1 PGVSGHGRPVGHWY
15 RCAVCADFDLC
26 AKCYKK
32 PGSRQHREDHYFTLI
47 AKPVTLW
54 SVKTRE
60 PRGVPL
66 GDLPCDMCHRLR
78 QGGAKYTLRSLFATP
93 MSDAHFCSDCYQT
106 MLQREET
113 GLRSSSNRNSPW
125 AISNRAKSQA
135 LSAPHKRR
143 RVSGRLRV
151 SGSESELF
159 QEILEAIEADDR
171 NHEVGSSALG
181 DKTKLDIGNAS
192 REIPAASSGC
202 RLLGVVGSYS
212 HQ

>member
-1 PGVSGHGRPVGHWY
+1 M
-15 RCAVCADFDLC
+15 
-26 AKCYKK
+26 
-32 PGSRQHREDHYFTLI
+32 
-47 AKPVTLW
+47 
-54 SVKTRE
+54 RE

-66 GDLPCDMCHRLR
+66 GDLRCDMCHRLR
-78 QGGAKYTLRSLFATP
+78 QGGAKYASKPHSAPDSGPVGRHPFRYTLRSLFATP
-93 MSDAHFCSDCYQT
+93 MSDAHFCSDCYHT

-125 AISNRAKSQA
+125 AISNRAKSEV

-181 DKTKLDIGNAS
+181 DKTKLDRGNAS